1 MKKTILVFLLAM
13 SSFLAFAQESQTEYN
28 FLKIPLSAH
37 AAALGGENISII
49 ENDPSLI
56 FSNPA
61 LAASVSDLTI
71 GLNYMNYMKGAN
83 YMGASF
89 VKVAAEKT
97 TIAFAAQYM
106 NYGKMKEYDAN
117 KTEIGTFSASEMAI
131 EAILAYDLANNLV
144 GGITGKFISSNIG
157 QYNSLAAGVDLGLN
171 YFNPEKEWSLSIV
184 AKNLGG
190 QIKAYEEDFG
200 RMPFDLQLG
209 VSKTFEALPV
219 RASATLVD
227 MTHYNY
233 RFANHICLGADLL
246 LSSNIWLGIGYNF
259 RKADEMKIGTGDNQS
274 AHGAGLSLGAGINL
288 ERFKLNLA
296 YGKYHASTSSIT
308 VNLAYSL

>member
-131 EAILAYDLANNLV
+131 EAILAYELANNLV

-157 QYNSLAAGVDLGLN
+157 QYNSLAVGVDLGLN
-171 YFNPEKEWSLSIV
+171 YFNPQKEWSLSIV

-227 MTHYNY
+227 MTNYNY

-296 YGKYHASTSSIT
+296 YGKYHASTSSII

>member
-71 GLNYMNYMKGAN
+71 SLNYMNYMKGAN

-296 YGKYHASTSSIT
+296 YGKYHASTSSII

>member
-296 YGKYHASTSSIT
+296 YGKYHASTGSII

>member
-274 AHGAGLSLGAGINL
+274 VHGAGLSLGAGINL

-296 YGKYHASTSSIT
+296 YGKYHASTGSII

>member
-97 TIAFAAQYM
+97 TIAFAAQYI

-233 RFANHICLGADLL
+233 RFANHICLGADIL

-296 YGKYHASTSSIT
+296 YGKYHASTGSII

>member
-97 TIAFAAQYM
+97 TIAFAAQYI

-131 EAILAYDLANNLV
+131 EAILAYELANNLV

-157 QYNSLAAGVDLGLN
+157 QYNSLAAGVDLGIS

-296 YGKYHASTSSIT
+296 YGKYHASTSSII

>member
-131 EAILAYDLANNLV
+131 EAILAYELANNLV

-296 YGKYHASTSSIT
+296 YGKYHASTGSII

>member
-97 TIAFAAQYM
+97 TIALAAQYM

-233 RFANHICLGADLL
+233 RFANHICLGADIL

-296 YGKYHASTSSIT
+296 YGKYHASTGSII

>member
-233 RFANHICLGADLL
+233 RFANHICLGADIL

>member
-97 TIAFAAQYM
+97 TIAFAAQYI

-274 AHGAGLSLGAGINL
+274 VHGAGLSLGAGINL

-296 YGKYHASTSSIT
+296 YGKYHASTGSII